1 MGKRSNLR
9 LKRGCFKEIN
19 RVKRRVATIARAIKS
34 DGGITRKEL
43 LRYSPFVLRNCK
55 TTDKFLLIKS
65 YLYSIILKNGFV
77 KANSP
82 TQNVYCKNIGNMPDE
97 RMGKMKYYLAV
108 DIGAS
113 SGRHMLASVQDG
125 KIVLEEVYRFKNF
138 LDERNGHL
146 CWSIDRLFNE
156 IKNGLKKCREIG
168 KIPTSMGID
177 TWGVDYV
184 LLDKDDK
191 ILGDTIA
198 YRDSRTNGIPEMIYK
213 NIISKSDLYKRTGI
227 QEQPFNTIFQLMAV
241 KEQAPEILDAA
252 ESWLMLPCY
261 FNFLLTGIKM
271 NEYTNASTTGL
282 LDAEKKDWDRE
293 LISKLG
299 LPDKLF
305 TPLHMPTERVGAFT
319 KEIAQ
324 EVGFECE
331 VVLPGTHDT
340 ASAVLAVPMEN
351 GEGVYISSGTW
362 SLMGVE
368 NKAPICTDESSAEG
382 LSNEGGIEYRFRYLK
397 NIMGLWIIQSIK
409 RELNDKYSFPE
420 LSDFARQEQNFK
432 SEIDVNDISFLAPK
446 SMTEAIKNYCK
457 NHGSDVPQNLGQLMQ
472 CVYVSLS
479 KCYAESVSSIE
490 KIMGKT
496 YDCIRIVGGG
506 CQDNYLNEMTAKMTG
521 KTVYAGPI
529 EATAL
534 GNISA
539 QLLHDKAVGDIEAVR
554 ALIRRSFPIKTVK

>member
-1 MGKRSNLR
+1 M
-9 LKRGCFKEIN
+9 
-19 RVKRRVATIARAIKS
+19 
-34 DGGITRKEL
+34 
-43 LRYSPFVLRNCK
+43 
-55 TTDKFLLIKS
+55 
-65 YLYSIILKNGFV
+65 
-77 KANSP
+77 
-82 TQNVYCKNIGNMPDE
+82 
-97 RMGKMKYYLAV
+97 
-108 DIGAS
+108 
-113 SGRHMLASVQDG
+113 
-125 KIVLEEVYRFKNF
+125 
-138 LDERNGHL
+138 
-146 CWSIDRLFNE
+146 FNE

-420 LSDFARQEQNFK
+420 LSDFARQEQDFK
-432 SEIDVNDISFLAPK
+432 SEIDVNDI
-446 SMTEAIKNYCK
+446 
-457 NHGSDVPQNLGQLMQ
+457 GQLMQ

-479 KCYAESVSSIE
+479 KCYAESVASIE

-554 ALIRRSFPIKTVK
+554 ALIRSSFPIKTVK